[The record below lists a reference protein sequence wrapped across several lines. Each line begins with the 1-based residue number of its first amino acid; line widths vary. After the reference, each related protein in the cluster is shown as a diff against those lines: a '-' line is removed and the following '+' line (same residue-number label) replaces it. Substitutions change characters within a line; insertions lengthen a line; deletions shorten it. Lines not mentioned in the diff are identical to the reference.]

1 MEKGRTWL
9 GSAPPFHRFMIS
21 TLDPLASA
29 PKCLTG
35 VEGLDRVLAGGLPR
49 NRFYLVQG
57 DPGVGKTTLGLQF
70 LLEGAKSGEKGLYIT
85 LSETREELL
94 GVAHS
99 HQWKLDELA
108 IFELS
113 AIEETLNADAQNT
126 LFHPSEVELNHITKI
141 LKDKVIEV
149 KPARIVFDSLSELR
163 LLAQNPLRYRRQLL
177 SLKQFFVG
185 RNCTV
190 MVMDDRTS
198 EASDRE
204 VQSIAHGVLN
214 LERMAPEYGAER
226 RRLSVIKV
234 RGEAFRGGYHDYI
247 IAKGGLIVFPRL
259 IAAEHRRTFPAQAVS
274 SDIKELDALL
284 LGGLD
289 RGTSTLFSGPP
300 GTGKSTLGAKFA
312 AAAATRGEGVAIYTF
327 DEKMETYIER
337 SDALG
342 MGLSQHLASGKVEAT
357 QINPAELSPGEFAH
371 RIRRAVEDRDV
382 RLVVIDSLNGYLNAM
397 PEERFLTIQM
407 HELLSYL
414 AQQGV
419 VTILILA
426 QSGLV
431 GSMHSP
437 VDVTY
442 LADTVL
448 ILRYFEVEG
457 AVKQAV
463 SVIKKRS
470 GGHER
475 TIREFKIQTD
485 GIHVGEPLREFHGVL
500 TGVPTFQGSSE
511 DMMKG
516 KGGHGHP

>member
-1 MEKGRTWL
+1 MPEKF
-9 GSAPPFHRFMIS
+9 PPEYQPDKS
-21 TLDPLASA
+21 S
-29 PKCLTG
+29 TG
-35 VEGLDRVLAGGLPR
+35 VEGLDRVLMGGLPR

-70 LLEGAKSGEKGLYIT
+70 LMEGVRRGEKGLYIT
-85 LSETREELL
+85 LSETHQELA

-99 HQWKLDELA
+99 HGWSLDELA
-108 IFELS
+108 ILELS
-113 AIEETLNADAQNT
+113 AIEETFAAESQNT
-126 LFHPSEVELNHITKI
+126 LFHPSEIELNYIAKI
-141 LKDKVIEV
+141 LKDKVEDTQ
-149 KPARIVFDSLSELR
+149 PARVVFDSLSELR

-190 MVMDDRTS
+190 LVMDDRTS

-226 RRLSVIKV
+226 RRLSVIKI

-247 IAKGGLIVFPRL
+247 IVRGGLIVFPRL
-259 IAAEHRRTFPAQAVS
+259 IAADHRRQFPPQSIS
-274 SDIKELDALL
+274 SNIKGLDELL

-300 GTGKSTLGAKFA
+300 GTGKSTLGAQFA
-312 AAAATRGEGVAIYTF
+312 AACADRGERAAAYTF
-327 DEKMETYIER
+327 DEKIETYIQR
-337 SDALG
+337 ADALG
-342 MGLSQHLASGKVEAT
+342 MGFSKHIDSGMIEAT

-371 RIRRAVEDRDV
+371 RIRRAVEEKEV

-419 VTILILA
+419 ATILILA
-426 QSGLV
+426 QHGLV
-431 GSMHSP
+431 GSMQSP
-437 VDVTY
+437 VDITY

-475 TIREFKIQTD
+475 TIREYKIQND
-485 GIHVGEPLREFHGVL
+485 GIYVGAPLREFHGVL

-511 DMMKG
+511 DIMKG
-516 KGGHGHP
+516 KGGNGHP

>member
-1 MEKGRTWL
+1 M
-9 GSAPPFHRFMIS
+9 PS
-21 TLDPLASA
+21 TLKTEAA
-29 PKCLTG
+29 PKCPTG
-35 VEGLDRVLAGGLPR
+35 VEGLDRILIGGLPR

-70 LLEGAKSGEKGLYIT
+70 LLEGTRTGEKGLYIT
-85 LSETREELL
+85 LSETRQELL
-94 GVAHS
+94 GVAQS
-99 HQWKLDELA
+99 HGWDLDELA

-113 AIEETLNADAQNT
+113 AIEETLTAESQNT
-126 LFHPSEVELNHITKI
+126 LFHPSEIELNHITKI
-141 LKDKVIEV
+141 LKDKVNEV
-149 KPARIVFDSLSELR
+149 EPVRVVFDSLSELR

-185 RNCTV
+185 KNCTV
-190 MVMDDRTS
+190 IVMDDRTS

-226 RRLSVIKV
+226 RRLSVVKV

-247 IAKGGLIVFPRL
+247 ITRGGLIVFPRL
-259 IAAEHRRTFPAQAVS
+259 VAADHRKDFPLQSIS
-274 SDIKELDALL
+274 SGISQLDTLL
-284 LGGLD
+284 HGGLD
-289 RGTSTLFSGPP
+289 RGTSTLFTGPP
-300 GTGKSTLGAKFA
+300 GTGKSTLGAQFA
-312 AAAATRGEGVAIYTF
+312 ATAAARGEYVVAYTF
-327 DEKMETYIER
+327 DEKIETYIQR
-337 SDALG
+337 GDALG
-342 MGLSQHLASGKVEAT
+342 MRLSEHIANGKLEAT
-357 QINPAELSPGEFAH
+357 QVNPAELSPGEFAH
-371 RIRRAVEDRDV
+371 RIRRSVEDKGA

-419 VTILILA
+419 ATILILA
-426 QSGLV
+426 QHGLI
-431 GSMHSP
+431 GSMQSP
-437 VDVTY
+437 VDITY

-470 GGHER
+470 VGHER
-475 TIREFKIQTD
+475 TIREFSIEGD
-485 GIHVGEPLREFHGVL
+485 GVRVGAPLTEFHGVL
-500 TGVPTFQGSSE
+500 TGVPTYQGSAESI
-511 DMMKG
+511 MKG
-516 KGGHGHP
+516 HNGGNGHA

>member
-1 MEKGRTWL
+1 MPAHPTID
-9 GSAPPFHRFMIS
+9 SP
-21 TLDPLASA
+21 A
-29 PKCLTG
+29 PKCATG
-35 VEGLDRVLAGGLPR
+35 VEGLDKILFGGLPR

-70 LLEGAKSGEKGLYIT
+70 LMEGSRVREKGLYIT
-85 LSETREELL
+85 LSETHQELL
-94 GVAHS
+94 GVANS
-99 HQWKLDELA
+99 HGWNLDELA

-113 AIEETLNADAQNT
+113 AIEETLSADSQNT

-141 LKDKVIEV
+141 LKDKVEQV
-149 KPARIVFDSLSELR
+149 QPARIVFDSLSELR

-190 MVMDDRTS
+190 IVMDDRTS

-226 RRLSVIKV
+226 RRLSVVKV

-247 IAKGGLIVFPRL
+247 ISKGGLIVFPRL
-259 IAAEHRRTFPAQAVS
+259 VAADHRKEFPAQSMS
-274 SDIKELDALL
+274 SHIEALDTLL
-284 LGGLD
+284 RGGLD
-289 RGTSTLFSGPP
+289 RGTSTLFTGPP
-300 GTGKSTLGAKFA
+300 GTGKSTLGAQFASA
-312 AAAATRGEGVAIYTF
+312 AAARGENVAAYTF
-327 DEKMETYIER
+327 DEKIDTYIER
-337 SDALG
+337 ADALG
-342 MGLSQHLASGKVEAT
+342 MQLSRHISDGRIEAT

-371 RIRRAVEDRDV
+371 RIRRDVETRGV
-382 RLVVIDSLNGYLNAM
+382 NLVIIDSLNGYLNAM

-419 VTILILA
+419 ATILILA
-426 QSGLV
+426 QHGLV

-437 VDVTY
+437 VDITY

-475 TIREFKIQTD
+475 TIREFKIESD
-485 GIHVGEPLREFHGVL
+485 GIHVGAPLTQFHGVL
-500 TGVPTFQGSSE
+500 TGVPTYQGSSDE
-511 DMMKG
+511 IMKG
-516 KGGHGHP
+516 KGGNGAH

>member
-1 MEKGRTWL
+1 M
-9 GSAPPFHRFMIS
+9 SS
-21 TLDPLASA
+21 TLKPEVTAL
-29 PKCLTG
+29 KCSTG
-35 VEGLDRVLAGGLPR
+35 VDGLDRILIGGLPK

-70 LLEGAKSGEKGLYIT
+70 LLAGTRRGEKGLYIT
-85 LSETREELL
+85 LSETRQELL
-94 GVAHS
+94 GVAQS
-99 HQWKLDELA
+99 HGWNLDGLA

-113 AIEETLNADAQNT
+113 AIEETLTAESQNT
-126 LFHPSEVELNHITKI
+126 LFHPSEIELNHITKI
-141 LKDKVIEV
+141 LKDKVNQVEPTRV
-149 KPARIVFDSLSELR
+149 VFDSLSELR

-190 MVMDDRTS
+190 LVMDDRTS

-226 RRLSVIKV
+226 RRLSIVKV

-247 IAKGGLIVFPRL
+247 IDKGGLIVFPRL
-259 IAAEHRRTFPAQAVS
+259 VAADHRKEFPAQSIS
-274 SDIKELDALL
+274 SGIGELDSLL
-284 LGGLD
+284 RGGLD
-289 RGTSTLFSGPP
+289 RGTSTLFTGPP
-300 GTGKSTLGAKFA
+300 GTGKSTLGAQFA
-312 AAAATRGEGVAIYTF
+312 AAAAARGEYVVAYTF
-327 DEKMETYIER
+327 DEKIETYIQR
-337 SDALG
+337 GDALG
-342 MGLSQHLASGKVEAT
+342 MQLSAHIASGMLEAT

-371 RIRRAVEDRDV
+371 RIRRSVEDKGARV
-382 RLVVIDSLNGYLNAM
+382 VVIDSLNGYLNAM

-419 VTILILA
+419 ATILILA
-426 QSGLV
+426 QHGLV
-431 GSMHSP
+431 GSMQSP
-437 VDVTY
+437 VDITY

-475 TIREFKIQTD
+475 TIREFKIQAD
-485 GIHVGEPLREFHGVL
+485 GLHVGAPLTEFHGVL

-511 DMMKG
+511 AIMKG
-516 KGGHGHP
+516 QGGNGHH